1 VTGDTPGP
9 PATDVASRGPSGY
22 DTAPMRPKVTAVIL
36 NFEMTDDTVAC
47 VRSLQKATYE
57 PLRVLVVDN
66 ASPGDAEAGLRRA
79 LPGVEVRGTGA
90 NLGYAGGINAG
101 FRFALEQ
108 PADYLLALNPDT
120 EVAPGFLEPLVA
132 AMEADP
138 GAAIAGGTI
147 YAHHDRTRVWYA
159 GGRLVPWRGLAVHLH
174 KGEVLEPAALGE
186 PRPVTFVTGCVAL
199 HRVSLLPCVGP
210 QDERFFLYLDDVE
223 LSARALR
230 RGCRLVYAPRSVV
243 YHKVLGERASRLKL
257 YYSVRNR
264 LLLVNTAFRGPERHA
279 ARLYFLA
286 AIGAKLAV
294 WSVARPA
301 FFEAA
306 RAGLADYRR
315 GAFHEGRGLRFRGE
329 GRP

>member
-1 VTGDTPGP
+1 MP
-9 PATDVASRGPSGY
+9 PTVA
-22 DTAPMRPKVTAVIL
+22 AVIL
-36 NFEMTDDTVAC
+36 NFDATEDTVAC
-47 VRSLQKATYE
+47 VRSLRRATYDR
-57 PLRVLVVDN
+57 LRILVVDN
-66 ASPGDAEAGLRRA
+66 GSPGDAEESLRRK

-108 PADYLLALNPDT
+108 PAHYLLALNPDT
-120 EVAPGFLEPLVA
+120 EVEPGFLEPLVA

-138 GAAIAGGTI
+138 AAAIGGGTI

-159 GGRLVPWRGLAVHLH
+159 GGQLVPWRGLAVHLH

-186 PRPVTFVTGCVAL
+186 PRPVTFVTGCLAL
-199 HRVSLLPCVGP
+199 HRVSLLPRVGP
-210 QDERFFLYLDDVE
+210 QDERFFLYLEDVE

-243 YHKVLGERASRLKL
+243 YHKVLGEKQSRLKL

-264 LLLVNTAFRGPERHA
+264 LLLVNTAFHGPGRHV

-286 AIGAKLAV
+286 AIAAKLAAWAV
-294 WSVARPA
+294 LRPS

-306 RAGLADYRR
+306 RAGLIDYRR
-315 GAFHEGRGLRFRGE
+315 GAFHEARGLRFRGE
-329 GRP
+329 ERA

>member
-1 VTGDTPGP
+1 
-9 PATDVASRGPSGY
+9 
-22 DTAPMRPKVTAVIL
+22 MRPTVTAVIL
-36 NFEMTDDTVAC
+36 NFDTTDDTVAC
-47 VRSLQKATYE
+47 VRSLQQATYDR
-57 PLRVLVVDN
+57 LRVMVVDN
-66 ASPGDAEAGLRRA
+66 ASPGGAEERLRRE
-79 LPGVEVRGTGA
+79 LPGVEVRGTGR

-120 EVAPGFLEPLVA
+120 EVEPGFLEPLVA
-132 AMEADP
+132 AMEKDP
-138 GAAIAGGTI
+138 AVAIAGGTI

-174 KGEVLEPAALGE
+174 RGEVLEAAALGE
-186 PRPVTFVTGCVAL
+186 PRTVTFVTGCLAL
-199 HRVSLLPCVGP
+199 HRASLLPRVGE

-223 LSARALR
+223 LSARVLR
-230 RGCRLVYAPRSVV
+230 RGYRLLYVPRSVV
-243 YHKVLGERASRLKL
+243 YHKVLGERESRLKL

-264 LLLVNTAFRGPERHA
+264 LLVIRTALPGPVRHV

-286 AIGAKLAV
+286 VIAAKLAV
-294 WSVARPA
+294 WSVRRPA

-315 GAFHEGRGLRFRGE
+315 GLFHEGRGLLFRGE
-329 GRP
+329 EDA

>member
-1 VTGDTPGP
+1 
-9 PATDVASRGPSGY
+9 
-22 DTAPMRPKVTAVIL
+22 MRPTVTAVIL
-36 NFEMTDDTVAC
+36 NFDMTDDTVAC
-47 VRSLQKATYE
+47 VRSLQKATYA
-57 PLRVLVVDN
+57 PLRILVVDN
-66 ASPGDAEAGLRRA
+66 ASPGGAEERLRRE
-79 LPGVEVRGTGA
+79 LPGVEVRGAGR

-108 PADYLLALNPDT
+108 PAEYLLALNPDT
-120 EVAPGFLEPLVA
+120 EVEPGFLEPLVA

-138 GAAIAGGTI
+138 AAAIAGGTI
-147 YAHHDRTRVWYA
+147 YAHHDRTRAWYA
-159 GGRLVPWRGLAVHLH
+159 GGRLVPWRGLAVHLR
-174 KGEVLEPAALGE
+174 KGEVLEPATLGD
-186 PRPVTFVTGCVAL
+186 PRPVTFVTGCLAL

-230 RGCRLVYAPRSVV
+230 RGCRLLYVPRSVV
-243 YHKVLGERASRLKL
+243 YHKVLGERDSRLKL

-264 LLLVNTAFRGPERHA
+264 LLLVETAFRGPARHV

-286 AIGAKLAV
+286 AIAAKLAA
-294 WSVARPA
+294 WSVLRPA

-315 GAFHEGRGLRFRGE
+315 GLFHEGRGLRFRGKE
-329 GRP
+329 ERA